1 MAVGHKSLSNI
12 IRDQR
17 TRMIDLRYFF
27 FFLSLRGILCIA
39 SRSFTSSC
47 KYGKN
52 ADTLRKEDRLLFL
65 AFHPARRF
73 SSCQGQRSMLG
84 RANARAIKR
93 GILSASIDD
102 NFRWPA
108 SSIRQRQS
116 RRFPAT
122 EQDPIRFS
130 IGDRSF
136 FSFVAAR
143 KRVTEATFTRCLST
157 CQGIQANDVGHKYT
171 SAFVEF
177 STSNSLIETKGFRT
191 RWENSVRRS
200 PLDRARHPRVRE
212 PFGYEQT
219 FTATLS
225 RIV

>member
-1 MAVGHKSLSNI
+1 MAKIWTHCEN
-12 IRDQR
+12 
-17 TRMIDLRYFF
+17 
-27 FFLSLRGILCIA
+27 
-39 SRSFTSSC
+39 
-47 KYGKN
+47 
-52 ADTLRKEDRLLFL
+52 EDGLLFF

-130 IGDRSF
+130 TGNRSF

-143 KRVTEATFTRCLST
+143 KRVTEATFTRCLSS
-157 CQGIQANDVGHKYT
+157 CQAIHVQANDIGHKHT

-177 STSNSLIETKGFRT
+177 STSNSLIEAKGFRT
-191 RWENSVRRS
+191 RWENSS
-200 PLDRARHPRVRE
+200 LDARLSTERTSSSCTR
-212 PFGYEQT
+212 
-219 FTATLS
+219 TL
-225 RIV
+225 RI

>member
-1 MAVGHKSLSNI
+1 MAK
-12 IRDQR
+12 
-17 TRMIDLRYFF
+17 MP
-27 FFLSLRGILCIA
+27 
-39 SRSFTSSC
+39 
-47 KYGKN
+47 
-52 ADTLRKEDRLLFL
+52 DTLRKENRLLFL

-143 KRVTEATFTRCLST
+143 KRVTEALRSRGVCPRARVSKLTTSAISTHPRSSNSQRRILSSKRKVFAHVGKTRCDARLST
-157 CQGIQANDVGHKYT
+157 EHVILVYANPSDMSKH
-171 SAFVEF
+171 
-177 STSNSLIETKGFRT
+177 LRL
-191 RWENSVRRS
+191 
-200 PLDRARHPRVRE
+200 P
-212 PFGYEQT
+212 
-219 FTATLS
+219 S
-225 RIV
+225 RG